1 MDLDKAF
8 VAALLIEGVAGLV
21 KIQHK
26 GVLRQH
32 LQGEGLRAFERTLEH
47 HQKYNQLPTADIIE
61 GSLGIVLDDPG
72 NGLDFFLDEV
82 LNRKLHQDLSEG
94 INESVDL
101 LDQHDPRGCLHRVE
115 KLMMDLRKER
125 LAESMVVSLPALGP
139 KTIEFYKRIKAGER
153 GVQLPWDTMNEE
165 TLGLWPEDLML
176 IVSRTGIGKTWAT
189 VICAR
194 HAWVQDNSKRVLL
207 ATTEIAKETVSHR
220 FVALHNRLAYKELRS
235 GKLDAFAED
244 RMVRGVEAIKDAEGL
259 YLVGGDFDFRI
270 ESLAAAIEEV
280 QPDIVILDGAYLL
293 KSEGKTRTEKTAET
307 FNDLKR
313 LTKRTR
319 VPMLTT
325 MQFNRNVK
333 ENTDMKGASVKV
345 ENIGLSDVAGWN
357 ADMIYGMIQSKDM
370 KVDKK
375 MGFRGLKVRE
385 GPGNNEFETI
395 WDLDTMNFT
404 EIPKSGGGD
413 ADEYDSGMDDLGT
426 DTDTGDTDEEEPF

>member
-8 VAALLIEGVAGLV
+8 VAALLIEGISGLV
-21 KIQHK
+21 RVQHT
-26 GVLRQH
+26 GVVRKH
-32 LQGEGLRAFERTLEH
+32 LQGEGLKAFERVLEH

-82 LNRKLHQDLSEG
+82 LNRKLHRDLSVG
-94 INESVDL
+94 IEEAVEY
-101 LDQHDPRGCLHRVE
+101 LDQHDPRGSLHRIE
-115 KLMMDLRKER
+115 KLMTDLRKER

-153 GVQLPWDTMNEE
+153 GVQLPWESMNEE
-165 TLGLWPEDLML
+165 TLGLWPEDLAL

-194 HAWVQDNSKRVLL
+194 HAWVQTNTKRVLL

-235 GKLDAFAED
+235 GKLDAYAED

-293 KSEGKTRTEKTAET
+293 KSEGQTRTERTAET

-313 LTKRTR
+313 LTKRTHL
-319 VPMLTT
+319 PMLTT
-325 MQFNRNVK
+325 MQFNRKVK
-333 ENTDMKGASVKV
+333 ENTDMKGTPVKV

-357 ADMIYGMIQSKDM
+357 ADLIYGMVQSKDM
-370 KVDKK
+370 KADKK
-375 MGFRGLKVRE
+375 MGFKGLKVRE
-385 GPGNNEFETI
+385 GPGNNEFETT

-404 EIPKSGGGD
+404 EIPKGGGGD
-413 ADEYDSGMDDLGT
+413 ADEYDSGMDDIGSAD
-426 DTDTGDTDEEEPF
+426 DTDPNDGNEPF